1 MNKILQKKAIIFF
14 KFPFGWCF
22 MKSQLLKYM
31 CLLFCAQFAHAMHK
45 ILMNLHPLHV
55 QFMQQ
60 TKHNAK
66 SVWHEAPTKQQFK
79 EFYGAFC
86 FGSIERKKEK
96 VQAERQHLGGLL
108 RSRAKKILPSDGRRW
123 ISFSNN
129 PMPTCIDTQSATKL
143 LRHCTQIG

>member
-1 MNKILQKKAIIFF
+1 MSTEKRKIHTPFYLLQVTLKNQFCLMTSSVVHHMIEEVIKQNQFCKIAKTKINSLLKVNLHQTFLFSVDIKLSNTFLPSMNKILQKKAIIFF

-45 ILMNLHPLHV
+45 LLMNLHPLHV

-66 SVWHEAPTKQQFK
+66 SV
-79 EFYGAFC
+79 
-86 FGSIERKKEK
+86 
-96 VQAERQHLGGLL
+96 
-108 RSRAKKILPSDGRRW
+108 
-123 ISFSNN
+123 
-129 PMPTCIDTQSATKL
+129 
-143 LRHCTQIG
+143 